1 MNVNMEGN
9 IFSRIIK
16 LTISGFDLYKIF
28 LETPDYRSD
37 ARFPARLLNYF
48 EEKKVISKDLINLC
62 DSAKEWQSSL
72 NSFRVQIS
80 RLKNIRGSRKRVK
93 FVEHL
98 KQRTIL
104 IPFVLSNTAAKL
116 QHVQHELPYSL
127 K

>member
-1 MNVNMEGN
+1 MEGN

-28 LETPDYRSD
+28 LETRDFRYD
-37 ARFPARLLNYF
+37 AAFPARLLAFF

-80 RLKNIRGSRKRVK
+80 RLKKIRDGRKRAE
-93 FVEHL
+93 FFENL
-98 KQRTIL
+98 KERKIL